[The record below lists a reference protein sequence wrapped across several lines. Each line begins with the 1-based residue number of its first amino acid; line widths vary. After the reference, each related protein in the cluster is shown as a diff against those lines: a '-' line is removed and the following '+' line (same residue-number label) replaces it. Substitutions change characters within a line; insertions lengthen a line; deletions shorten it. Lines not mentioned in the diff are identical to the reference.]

1 MERTLIAGGVL
12 VEEGEARGARADL
25 LMEGG
30 RIAAIFRG
38 GAPEGIEAARF
49 DAAGCALLPGLANGH
64 LHAHSNMAKGMGDRW
79 TLEMS
84 LTNAPW
90 ISGVRS
96 LEEIYASAAIGAAE
110 MLLKGCTAAY
120 DMCLEFP
127 LPTPEGIDAV
137 ARAYDDVGM
146 RATIAP
152 MASDQP
158 FLGAIPGLRDH
169 LVGAGVEGLPQMA
182 SEGADGLLARFRAL
196 AEGWRWP
203 TERLRFGLGPAIPF
217 LCSDAFLTGVRDLSE
232 EFGIG
237 IHTHVSESK
246 VQTVVSGETFGET
259 ITAKLHRL
267 GLLGPR
273 FTAAHGVWLDR
284 DDMRRMA
291 DAGANVIH
299 NPASNFRLGSG
310 VADMRGFLDAGVHVG
325 LGTDGASCADGLNMF
340 EAMRLATHA
349 SRAFGAPVDS
359 WIGARE
365 AMRAAT
371 EGSARALGF
380 GDAIGALR
388 EGACADVVVLDLGA
402 PHYVPLND
410 LAAQIVYAEDSSGV
424 RDVFV
429 GGRCVVRERRLTTI
443 DYDRL
448 RAQAQAAA
456 DRIHGANAQTRAR
469 LQHAA
474 RLAEAYCR
482 CFVGRETAAR
492 RYICDQPPP
501 EPQR

>member
-1 MERTLIAGGVL
+1 MERTLIIGGVL
-12 VEEGEARGARADL
+12 VEEGETRGARADL

-30 RIAAIFRG
+30 LIAAIFRG
-38 GAPEGIEAARF
+38 GAPAGIDADRF
-49 DAAGCALLPGLANGH
+49 DAGECAILPGLVNGH

-96 LEEIYASAAIGAAE
+96 LDEIYASAAIGAAE

-127 LPTPEGIDAV
+127 LPTADGIDAV

-158 FLGAIPGLRDH
+158 FLGAVPGLRDH
-169 LVGAGVEGLPQMA
+169 LVGAGVEGLPQMS
-182 SEGADGLLARFRAL
+182 SEGPDGLLSRFRAL
-196 AEGWRWP
+196 AQGWRWP
-203 TERLRFGLGPAIPF
+203 SDRIRFGLGPAIPF
-217 LCSDAFLTGVRDLSE
+217 LCSDAFLTGVRDLSA

-273 FTAAHGVWLDR
+273 FTAAHGVWLDG

-291 DAGANVIH
+291 DTGANVIH

-310 VADMRGFLDAGVHVG
+310 VANVRAFLDAGVHVG

-349 SRAFGAPVDS
+349 SRVFGAPVDE

-365 AMRAAT
+365 ALHAAT
-371 EGSARALGF
+371 AGSARALGF
-380 GDAIGALR
+380 GDSIGALR
-388 EGACADVVVLDLGA
+388 EGAAADVVILDLRQ
-402 PHYVPLND
+402 PHYTPMND
-410 LAAQIVYAEDSSGV
+410 LSAQIVYAEDSSGV

-429 GGRCVVRERRLTTI
+429 GGRCVVRERRLTRI
-443 DYDRL
+443 DYDQL
-448 RAQAQAAA
+448 RRRTQAAA
-456 DRIHGANAQTRAR
+456 DRLHGANAETRAR

-482 CFVGRETAAR
+482 CFIGRETPAS
-492 RYICDQPPP
+492 RYIC
-501 EPQR
+501 E